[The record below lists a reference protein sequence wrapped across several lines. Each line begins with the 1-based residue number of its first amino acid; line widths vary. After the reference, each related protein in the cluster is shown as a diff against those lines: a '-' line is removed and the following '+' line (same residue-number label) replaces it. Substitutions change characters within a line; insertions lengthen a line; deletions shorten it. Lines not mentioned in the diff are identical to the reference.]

1 MNVQNY
7 AIMSAPLVDSSGSFD
22 TQSVIVI
29 VCSTLGLYNALEL
42 LLLIFT
48 TFRHYQGLYFWSL
61 FIASFGVIPYTV
73 GWLVVYFSL
82 THNYVGFIIDSFG
95 WVAMVTGQSVVLYSR
110 LHLVLQNE
118 NILRAVKWMII
129 LDAVIMHIT
138 TTVVLFGSNLGG
150 ERTTFTDAYKYIEKI
165 QMTAF
170 CIQEFIISG
179 LYVWKTVR
187 LLRIV
192 RKPGTK
198 RVMWQLFIINIIII
212 AMDIALLVLE
222 YHNLRVLE
230 QAFKVVIYSV
240 KLKLEFAILGKLVE
254 LVQQNG
260 RSLSNVMLE
269 VDATVEDPK
278 RNTSSDLTMIGSNG
292 KSNEFNSRPLWL
304 EDFEKTV
311 TEQRVEHIETVE
323 DGYGNQTHRARVKS
337 IELSPHEIQRPES
350 SISRARVS
358 RTSESDLMYAEVM
371 RSLSQ

>member
-1 MNVQNY
+1 
-7 AIMSAPLVDSSGSFD
+7 MSNPVINSSGSFD

-73 GWLVVYFSL
+73 GWLLVYFSL

-110 LHLVLQNE
+110 LHLVLRNE

-129 LDAVIMHIT
+129 MDAVIMHIT

-179 LYVWKTVR
+179 LYVWKTIR

-198 RVMWQLFIINIIII
+198 RVMWQLFIINVIII

-269 VDATVEDPK
+269 VDAYVEDPK

-292 KSNEFNSRPLWL
+292 KSNEFKSRPLWL
-304 EDFEKTV
+304 EDLEKTV

-323 DGYGNQTHRARVKS
+323 DGYGNQAYRARIKS